1 MLLCKAFQTP
11 SSKPDCTEY
20 VAHRN
25 SSVDEIGMG
34 NCVDFEYK
42 YESSNQPTGEVS
54 SIKYRLH
61 CEHSEEPRD
70 TNRHFLLCTSSIMD
84 EKVFS
89 KKMKKRRVFR
99 DKRLPECKDTIFFL
113 NGNGVGDSETHK
125 IRRDEA
131 ECIQKQRSLIELL
144 SSHQPS
150 HSENVGSMY
159 NATCYYRVV
168 ALTR

>member
-1 MLLCKAFQTP
+1 M
-11 SSKPDCTEY
+11 
-20 VAHRN
+20 
-25 SSVDEIGMG
+25 
-34 NCVDFEYK
+34 
-42 YESSNQPTGEVS
+42 
-54 SIKYRLH
+54 
-61 CEHSEEPRD
+61 
-70 TNRHFLLCTSSIMD
+70 
-84 EKVFS
+84 FS

-159 NATCYYRVV
+159 NATEGDMLGVANVHYRVV
-168 ALTR
+168 EN